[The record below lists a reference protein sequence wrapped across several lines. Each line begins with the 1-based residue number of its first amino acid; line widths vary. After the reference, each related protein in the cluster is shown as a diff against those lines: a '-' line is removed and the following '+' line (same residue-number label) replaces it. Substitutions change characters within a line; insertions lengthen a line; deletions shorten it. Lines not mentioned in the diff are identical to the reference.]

1 MRAIDCPRGHHFQAD
16 ADDELFRLCRD
27 HVDADHPEL
36 QRTDDHIW
44 QRIAADEYDVE
55 TVA

>member
-1 MRAIDCPRGHHFQAD
+1 MRAIDCPRGHHFPPD

-36 QRTDDHIW
+36 QRTDDQIW
-44 QRIAADEYDVE
+44 QRIAADAYDVE

>member
-36 QRTDDHIW
+36 QRTDDQIW
-44 QRIAADEYDVE
+44 QRIAADAYDVE

>member
-1 MRAIDCPRGHHFQAD
+1 MRANDGPCGHHFQAD

-36 QRTDDHIW
+36 QRTDDQIW
-44 QRIAADEYDVE
+44 QRIAADAYDVE